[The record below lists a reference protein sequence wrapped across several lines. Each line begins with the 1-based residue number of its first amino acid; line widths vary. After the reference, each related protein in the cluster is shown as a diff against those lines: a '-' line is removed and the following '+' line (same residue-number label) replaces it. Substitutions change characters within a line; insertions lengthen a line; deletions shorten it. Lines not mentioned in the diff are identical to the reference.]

1 MKRILKFSLK
11 EMFAQKLV
19 YTLLGLNLI
28 LGYLGFLGVQFFQD
42 SLMTDLRSK
51 SKNLLAGDFA
61 ISSARIFTSEE
72 TSQFEKNFSY
82 AKKSEMNDF
91 FGMLQFE
98 GNPRLVNVRAFSEN
112 YPIYGKIEIESGS
125 LNYEEPQA
133 WTDPEVIAQFGLEGA
148 STSNAK
154 FKLGDAEFKFGGVI
168 KNDSTRFLRSGGLA
182 PVVYI
187 SKKFLNATNLILP
200 GSTVRSHLIYQAQPE
215 AKLDLIQT
223 EFYKN
228 ITDSNIKFETAAQK
242 AESSQVTFKY
252 FSDYLGLVSIVA
264 LALCFLSAG
273 YLFRWL
279 YYGQQKNMAI
289 YKILGM
295 QDQEINISLLFKSA
309 LISVISYAFAVICYV
324 ALKPVIQNVIENNNL
339 PLTFIISMKSLAI
352 TFALSI
358 LAPILVLLPLVYQ
371 TRFLNLSRIFLQQKA
386 NDTQGWV
393 YWGFSAIWVL
403 SFWLLAFY
411 QSKSYK
417 VSLLFVAGLIGSI
430 FVFRALLTVVFWIF
444 DQLSNSSALN
454 WKMKYA
460 MKAFARRKSS
470 TALVFVTLS
479 AAFLVLTLLPHLKKS
494 IYNEI
499 QPDEKSKIPAL
510 FAFDIQSYQKEEFKK
525 IVKDITNQD
534 AELTPMVRA
543 RILKINDQDFSRVE
557 SVNLS
562 TREEEEENRFRNRG
576 VNLTYHQ
583 NLKEYEKVVDGK
595 WNSEVFKEGVPE
607 VSLETRY
614 AGRIGADL
622 GDEMTFDI
630 QGLQVKAK
638 VTSLRQVRWTSFNP
652 NFFIVFQPGV
662 LEEAPQNFLTSI
674 MYHDRY
680 TDFLKEIG
688 QKLPNVSVIDV
699 RESAKTLLGYVDQM
713 SKALQAMS
721 IVSLILG
728 CFIFYVLLNTQIKER
743 LSELNLLQVIGVSNF
758 QVHLLVGFQF
768 ILIFILSAA
777 VGIGGGFL
785 VSYILAERVFNLDVS
800 YDFNIL
806 LVLMGFLVP
815 FILIVLYI
823 GLRSL
828 SRLRPIDLLKG

>member
-1 MKRILKFSLK
+1 MMRILKFSLK
-11 EMFAQKLV
+11 EMLAQKVV

-51 SKNLLAGDFA
+51 SKSLLAGDFA
-61 ISSARIFTSEE
+61 ISSARVFTNEE
-72 TSQFEKNFSY
+72 VSQFEKNFTY
-82 AKKSEMNDF
+82 AKKAELNDF

-112 YPIYGKIEIESGS
+112 YPIYGKIEINSGF
-125 LNYEEPQA
+125 LNDQEPLV
-133 WTDPEVIAQFGLEGA
+133 WTDPEVIAQFGLNED
-148 STSNAK
+148 SAK
-154 FKLGDAEFKFGGVI
+154 KAEFKLGDAQFKFGGVI

-182 PVVYI
+182 PVIYI
-187 SKKFLNATNLILP
+187 SQKYLKQTNLILP
-200 GSTVRSHLIYQAQPE
+200 GSTVRSLLIYQAQPAAQLE
-215 AKLDLIQT
+215 QIQT

-228 ITDSNIKFETAAQK
+228 ITDSNIKFETAAEK
-242 AESSQVTFKY
+242 AESSQITFKY

-295 QDQEINISLLFKSA
+295 QDKEINISLLFKSV
-309 LISVISYAFAVICYV
+309 LISVLSYVLAVICYI
-324 ALKPVIQNVIENNNL
+324 ALKPAIQNVIASNNL
-339 PLTFIISMKSLAI
+339 PLTFMISWKSLWI

-358 LAPILVLLPLVYQ
+358 LAPVLVLLPLVYQ

-393 YWGFSAIWVL
+393 YWGFSAIWIL

-430 FVFRALLTVVFWIF
+430 LVFRAVLTVVFWLF
-444 DQLSNSSALN
+444 DHFANSSVLG
-454 WKMKYA
+454 WKTKYA

-499 QPDEKSKIPAL
+499 QPDEKSRIPAL
-510 FAFDIQSYQKEEFKK
+510 FAFDIQSYQKEDFVK
-525 IVKDITNQD
+525 ITKEVLGQD

-543 RILKINDQDFSRVE
+543 RILKINEKDFSRAE
-557 SVNLS
+557 STNLS

-595 WNSEVFKEGVPE
+595 WNSNLFKEGIPE
-607 VSLETRY
+607 VSLETKY
-614 AGRIGADL
+614 AGRIGAKL
-622 GDEMTFDI
+622 GDDMIFDI
-630 QGLQVKAK
+630 QGLQIKAK

-662 LEEAPQNFLTSI
+662 LEEAPQNYLTSI
-674 MYHDRY
+674 MYHERY
-680 TDFLKEIG
+680 NDFLKEVG
-688 QKLPNVSVIDV
+688 RKLPNVSIIDV
-699 RESAKTLLGYVDQM
+699 RESVKTLLGYVDQM
-713 SKALQAMS
+713 STALQAMS
-721 IVSLILG
+721 IISLILG

-743 LSELNLLQVIGVSNF
+743 LSELNLLQVIGVSNL
-758 QVHLLVGFQF
+758 QIHLLVGFQF
-768 ILIFILSAA
+768 MLIFILSAA

-785 VSYILAERVFNLDVS
+785 ISFILAERVFNLDVS

-806 LVLMGFLVP
+806 GILMGLLLP